1 MIKGKV
7 IVVTGGAGLLGK
19 IFCESILEN
28 KGIVIIADLDEK
40 KGKATK
46 IYLDEK
52 FDHNSSF
59 YIKLD
64 IISADSIQKLI
75 SLVKTKY
82 NKIDAVINS
91 VYPKNKN
98 YGRHLFDVEYDD
110 FCSNVNSH
118 LGGYFLIS
126 KLFAKYFKTQGFG
139 NIINIAS
146 IYGEIAPKFEIYNNT
161 EMTVPIEYA
170 VTKSAII
177 HMTKYFAKY
186 LKSYN
191 IRVNSISP
199 GGIKDRQPTQFIES
213 YNKKCLN
220 KGMLDQV
227 DIIGTLLFLLSE
239 KSKYINGQNL
249 IIDDGF
255 TL

>member
-1 MIKGKV
+1 MIKEKV
-7 IVVTGGAGLLGK
+7 IVVTGGAGLIGK

-28 KGIVIIADLDEK
+28 EGIVIIADIDEK

-52 FDHNSSF
+52 FNHNTSF
-59 YIKLD
+59 FIKLD
-64 IISADSIQKLI
+64 IKSADSIQKLI
-75 SLVKTKY
+75 SIIKEKY
-82 NKIDAVINS
+82 KKIDAVINS
-91 VYPKNKN
+91 AYPKNKN

-110 FCSNVNSH
+110 FCLNVNTH
-118 LGGYFLIS
+118 LGGYFLLS
-126 KLFAKYFKTQGFG
+126 QLFAKYFIKQGYG

-177 HMTKYFAKY
+177 HMTKYLAKY

-199 GGIKDRQPTQFIES
+199 GGIKDKQPKQFIEL

-220 KGMLDQV
+220 KGILEQG
-227 DIIGTLLFLLSE
+227 DIVGTYCSF
-239 KSKYINGQNL
+239 YQ
-249 IIDDGF
+249 IIKIYKWAKF
-255 TL
+255 NYR